1 MKGTMTMGRS
11 SKPGA
16 LSSAV
21 FAVTALATIAG
32 LAARGTVR
40 ASEEPREGSYV
51 GEVVDLHCY
60 VTRGARGAEHAGCA
74 NACIAR
80 GVTPGLVTAD
90 GKAYLLL
97 GEKPFSPKDT
107 LAGRAGATVTVRGT
121 LVERGGMSALQVR
134 SIEAAPAAP

>member
-1 MKGTMTMGRS
+1 MMRRS
-11 SKPGA
+11 WRP
-16 LSSAV
+16 AV
-21 FAVTALATIAG
+21 FALALAATTAI
-32 LAARGTVR
+32 
-40 ASEEPREGSYV
+40 ASEDSKEGSYV

-107 LAGRAGATVTVRGT
+107 LAGRAGTTVTVRGT

-134 SIEAAPAAP
+134 SIEGAP